1 MGFIYKWIEGEENL
15 NEYCLKRFG
24 EKPTIIEHHGK
35 VGTAKIIKT
44 EKQKEDGYYHIF
56 YLLYMKDEKGTIYDI
71 NDVTRMT
78 YEQIRADR
86 TAILKR

>member
-1 MGFIYKWIEGEENL
+1 MAFIYKWIEGDDNL

-24 EKPTIIEHHGK
+24 EYPDICEHHGR
-35 VGTAKIIKT
+35 VGNAKIIKT
-44 EKQKEDGYYHIF
+44 EKQKEDGYYYIF
-56 YLLYMKDEKGTIYDI
+56 YLLYMKDDCGKIYDI
-71 NDVTRMT
+71 NNVAQMT